1 MVCSSLVMTRSP
13 KIPVSKETDI
23 NATMKHY
30 LLCVS
35 RNNTRI
41 YIHILH
47 LTYPLDLPN
56 LLLPYHAQTQPVR
69 QKFYQSIL
77 I

>member
-13 KIPVSKETDI
+13 EIPVSKETCM
-23 NATMKHY
+23 NAMIIYY
-30 LLCVS
+30 LLSVS
-35 RNNTRI
+35 RNNRRI

-56 LLLPYHAQTQPVR
+56 LLLPYHAQTQPVC
-69 QKFYQSIL
+69 QKSINL
-77 I
+77 F